1 MTDKKYNAFK
11 TSLSTIA
18 IELSTVMAEVKI
30 LREVIE
36 TSPELKVT
44 YETKMKNLK
53 KYEDVAINTLTI
65 KE

>member
-11 TSLSTIA
+11 TALSTIA

-36 TSPELKVT
+36 TSPELKAE

-53 KYEDVAINTLTI
+53 KYGDVALNTLTI

>member
-18 IELSTVMAEVKI
+18 VELSTVMAEVKI

-36 TSPELKVT
+36 SSPELKVE
-44 YETKMKNLK
+44 YENKMKNLK